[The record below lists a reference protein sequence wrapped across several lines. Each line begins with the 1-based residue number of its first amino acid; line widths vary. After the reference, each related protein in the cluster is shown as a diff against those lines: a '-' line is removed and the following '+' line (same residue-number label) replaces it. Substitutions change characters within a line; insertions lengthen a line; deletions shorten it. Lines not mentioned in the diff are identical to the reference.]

1 MSERPPVFEHLG
13 PNIEAPPIGAFCD
26 LTERV
31 WSTYL
36 DLAGG
41 YRHEDPKSRE
51 FLIVRM
57 LYIAEITSSAIRLNA
72 SWSLTHAAMSLLRD
86 RYEQVVR
93 FSWLVRNPDQTIFQQ
108 YERSMFAKINSIIRN
123 MAPETRASYQKTT
136 GLPLPAWATDT
147 LTKEQKAQFGAWGSL
162 DLRSMAQKR
171 DAFPPLADTVLA
183 KEGLAESY
191 EAIYSQFS
199 SVTHYDRFG
208 IDLIGLQPRQDASF
222 VLGTEPYWPGMLI
235 LKNALFDIIQCFEAA
250 QICHK
255 SDAALTFERFLA
267 EWLAISKALLPR

>member
-136 GLPLPAWATDT
+136 GLPLPA
-147 LTKEQKAQFGAWGSL
+147 S
-162 DLRSMAQKR
+162 RR
-171 DAFPPLADTVLA
+171 
-183 KEGLAESY
+183 
-191 EAIYSQFS
+191 
-199 SVTHYDRFG
+199 
-208 IDLIGLQPRQDASF
+208 QPR
-222 VLGTEPYWPGMLI
+222 GT
-235 LKNALFDIIQCFEAA
+235 A
-250 QICHK
+250 
-255 SDAALTFERFLA
+255 R
-267 EWLAISKALLPR
+267 